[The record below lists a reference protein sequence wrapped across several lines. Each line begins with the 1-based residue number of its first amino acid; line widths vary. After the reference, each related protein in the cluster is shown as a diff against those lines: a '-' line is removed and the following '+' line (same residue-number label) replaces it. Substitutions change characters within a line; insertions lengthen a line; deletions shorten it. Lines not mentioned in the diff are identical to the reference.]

1 MIIVFLGLMVAVI
14 IIMMLM
20 SDEPSSDS
28 NRGTIFGDRTET
40 NESKENTDDEA
51 QTDKKG

>member
-1 MIIVFLGLMVAVI
+1 MTILFIALMAAVI

-40 NESKENTDDEA
+40 DESKENTDDEA